1 MMPRLLKTGIGPL
14 VVGLALLVNLQFHL
28 MITPALAAEDKPE
41 NKPQV
46 WLGPEVEL

>member
-1 MMPRLLKTGIGPL
+1 MPRLSKTGIGPL
-14 VVGLALLVNLQFHL
+14 LVGLTLLVNLQLHL